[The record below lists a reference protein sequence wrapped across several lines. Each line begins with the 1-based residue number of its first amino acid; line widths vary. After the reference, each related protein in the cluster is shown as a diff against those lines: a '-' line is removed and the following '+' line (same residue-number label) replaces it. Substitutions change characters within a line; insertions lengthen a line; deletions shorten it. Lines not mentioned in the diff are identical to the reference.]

1 MDGRGRQEIE
11 RILMQFDR
19 NQAAAGPLNSV
30 VNRMLDILPTVIRVA
45 EVLHTADLSER
56 ESQLMLRLQLGLPA
70 ALVPIASALGTNLN
84 RPQTWRS
91 TKLADDAGGAPG
103 RGFRLLTIVDGD
115 KELRQLIL
123 DAAEQLDEL
132 EQAA

>member
-1 MDGRGRQEIE
+1 
-11 RILMQFDR
+11 
-19 NQAAAGPLNSV
+19 
-30 VNRMLDILPTVIRVA
+30 VA

-84 RPQTWRS
+84 RPQY
-91 TKLADDAGGAPG
+91 LALHRAALTTPAALHGADPEQ
-103 RGFRLLTIVDGD
+103 LLTIVDGD

-123 DAAEQLDEL
+123 DAAERLDEL